1 MPSPSFSIPT
11 DSLTTSSAD
20 SSMLLATVMTLGVQ
34 FTSSTKLI
42 PLQEE
47 DAFSPTQCHIG
58 ILVRANHVNIAK
70 AIYDQVLTEAILESD
85 VYTYTTMIRGFC
97 KVGKVENACKVFD
110 RLVESQSCKP
120 DVVSF
125 TTLIDGYS
133 KRGGFREA
141 LECLKEMV
149 KRGCL
154 LNVVTYNALIE
165 CLCLSSEVDEAR
177 KMMSRMCLNGL
188 KDIPTPT

>member
-1 MPSPSFSIPT
+1 
-11 DSLTTSSAD
+11 
-20 SSMLLATVMTLGVQ
+20 MLLATVMTLGVQ

-97 KVGKVENACKVFD
+97 KVGKVENACKF
-110 RLVESQSCKP
+110 
-120 DVVSF
+120 
-125 TTLIDGYS
+125 
-133 KRGGFREA
+133 
-141 LECLKEMV
+141 
-149 KRGCL
+149 
-154 LNVVTYNALIE
+154 N
-165 CLCLSSEVDEAR
+165 
-177 KMMSRMCLNGL
+177 
-188 KDIPTPT
+188 